1 MSETNPDSRM
11 PADGLAAC
19 SCASYSRSEALRGV
33 AARAGRGLPSIEPG
47 MPIPAGTGLS
57 RRSFLL
63 RSAGMTMAVY
73 GAASMSPRAFEEGI
87 EDAMAAGPADAV
99 LVSVFLSGGID
110 SLSVLIPA
118 EDPTYQS
125 FRPTLAIAPDA
136 TRVFS
141 EDSRL
146 QWAAQADKLR
156 TLHGE
161 GKLSMLPC
169 IGYTS
174 PNQSHFTSRHYWEVG
189 ELNPQ
194 GQVGWLGRYLDQH
207 GSGSNPLQGLAL
219 DSKLSPSL
227 ATATNPVAA
236 VSDPTNYNFTANG
249 VNAPVATPMLQQ
261 FGALGGLATGDPQ
274 LGKAREATA
283 TTSRLREQLSAFAG
297 TPTAGYP
304 NNSFG
309 RRMAA
314 LAALLASPLPLKVVS
329 VQAAGGYDTHADQA
343 TTLPANLT
351 TVSDT
356 LFAFQ
361 RDLEARGI
369 ADRVLVHAWSEFGRR
384 PRENG
389 SGTDHGAGGISFLM
403 GTRAAGTVPG
413 AAVWPGLTG
422 AALDGGGNLRASSDF
437 RGVYCSLLEDWL
449 NVDPGPIVPG
459 ADSLPRYALIDP

>member
-1 MSETNPDSRM
+1 MSDLKPI

-19 SCASYSRSEALRGV
+19 ACDDYARSDPDKPR
-33 AARAGRGLPSIEPG
+33 
-47 MPIPAGTGLS
+47 PAGSGLS
-57 RRSFLL
+57 RRTFLL
-63 RSAGMTMAVY
+63 RSAGLTMAIY
-73 GAASMSPRAFEEGI
+73 GGAAMGPRAFQEGI

-110 SLSVLIPA
+110 SLSVLVPA
-118 EDPTYQS
+118 EDATYQS
-125 FRPTLAIAPDA
+125 FRPTLAIPPDP

-141 EDSRL
+141 EDASL
-146 QWAAQADKLR
+146 QWAAQTDKLR

-161 GKLSMLPC
+161 GKVSVLPC
-169 IGYTS
+169 IGYSS

-194 GQVGWLGRYLDQH
+194 GQVGWLGRYLDLH
-207 GSGSNPLQGLAL
+207 GSSTNPLQGLAL
-219 DSKLSPSL
+219 DSKLAPSL
-227 ATATNPVAA
+227 ATANNPVAA

-351 TVSDT
+351 TVCDT

-361 RDLEARGI
+361 RDLETRGI
-369 ADRVLVHAWSEFGRR
+369 ADRVLVHVWSEFGRR
-384 PRENG
+384 ARENG

-403 GTRAAGTVPG
+403 GTRANGTMVETF
-413 AAVWPGLTG
+413 PGLTG
-422 AALDGGGNLRASSDF
+422 AALDGGGNLRATSDF

-449 NVDPGPIVPG
+449 NVDAGPIIPG
-459 ADSLPRYALIDP
+459 ADSLPRYTLIKP